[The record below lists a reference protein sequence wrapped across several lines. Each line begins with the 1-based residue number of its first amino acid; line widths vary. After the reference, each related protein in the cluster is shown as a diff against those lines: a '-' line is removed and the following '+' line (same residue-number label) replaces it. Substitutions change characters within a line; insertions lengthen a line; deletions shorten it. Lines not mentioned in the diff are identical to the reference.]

1 MPHGNILI
9 SFCSYLRQGSVIY
22 ILYAE
27 VFSKDS
33 KISHFN
39 RAVDRIRADPKV
51 KEILGSGTT
60 IRAFGEPTLNKW
72 ARARPIS

>member
-1 MPHGNILI
+1 MV
-9 SFCSYLRQGSVIY
+9 YL
-22 ILYAE
+22 LYTE

-39 RAVDRIRADPKV
+39 KAVDRVRADPRV
-51 KEILGSGTT
+51 KEMLGSGTT
-60 IRAFGEPTLNKW
+60 IQAYGEPTLNKW